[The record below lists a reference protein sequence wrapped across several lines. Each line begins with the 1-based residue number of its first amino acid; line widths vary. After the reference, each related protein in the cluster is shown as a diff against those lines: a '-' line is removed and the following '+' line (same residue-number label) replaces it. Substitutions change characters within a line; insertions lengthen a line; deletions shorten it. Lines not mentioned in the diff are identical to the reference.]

1 MAMEKKLKKKD
12 MCLVIARYLN
22 QNKQNSHFVQTDEQL
37 ARFMM
42 ATYSIGKITEM
53 YEEVID
59 KKTKVYIN
67 EKRAQNL

>member
-1 MAMEKKLKKKD
+1 MKKEKKLTKKE
-12 MCLVIARYLN
+12 MCLTIANYLN

-37 ARFMM
+37 AKFMM
-42 ATYSIGKITEM
+42 ATYSVEKVREM

-59 KKTKVYIN
+59 KKANNYLN

>member
-1 MAMEKKLKKKD
+1 MEKKLKKKD
-12 MCLVIARYLN
+12 MCLEIAKYLN

-37 ARFMM
+37 AKFMM

-59 KKTKVYIN
+59 KKANVYLN